1 MRESKLPSI
10 FLDKIVTRAPRSNA
24 SIRLRIRETRGTSQE
39 AQLIMARFFTRC
51 SSLLLL
57 TSAFVLSAGNQ
68 AVAQY
73 TLTSLVTTSGDPNLV
88 NAWGMAYASGGPFW
102 IADEGT
108 GKSTVYDA
116 TGSIVPL
123 VVTIPAAT
131 GAKGSPTGMVANSTS
146 GFVITQNSVSGP
158 ASFIFATM
166 DGTIS
171 GWNSSVN
178 ASSAVIAVNNH
189 ATANYTGLTIA
200 TVSGNTFLYAANSAT
215 NLIEVYD
222 SNFHLTKTF
231 GDSTLAGLTVYGVQ
245 AIKGKIYVTFKG
257 SGAAIDVF
265 STGGKLIK
273 LLAKNGSTGPVL
285 APWGVALAPSTF
297 GPFSGDL
304 LVGNVNNGK
313 INAINPTTGKVAG
326 QLKDTTGKVITIPG
340 LWALLFGGGS
350 TATNGNTNQ
359 LFFAAGTN
367 NYGTGEFGVINP

>member
-1 MRESKLPSI
+1 MS
-10 FLDKIVTRAPRSNA
+10 
-24 SIRLRIRETRGTSQE
+24 RLS
-39 AQLIMARFFTRC
+39 TRC
-51 SSLLLL
+51 CVLFLSTL
-57 TSAFVLSAGNQ
+57 AFVLSFADA
-68 AVAQY
+68 AVCQY
-73 TLTSLVTTSGDPNLV
+73 TLTSLVTTSADPNLV

-102 IADEGT
+102 IADNGT

-123 VVTIPAAT
+123 VVTIPAAA
-131 GAKGSPTGMVANSTS
+131 GAKGSPTGMVANSTP
-146 GFVITQNSVSGP
+146 GFVITQNGVSGA

-171 GWNSSVN
+171 GWNDSVN
-178 ASSAVIAVNNH
+178 ASTAVIAVNNH
-189 ATANYTGLTIA
+189 ATAKYTGLAIA
-200 TVSGNTFLYAANSAT
+200 TVSGNTFLYAANSET

-222 SNFHLTKTF
+222 STFHLTKTF
-231 GDSTLAGLTVYGVQ
+231 GDSTLTGLTVYGVQ
-245 AIKGKIYVTFKG
+245 AIRGKIYVTFKG
-257 SGAAIDVF
+257 SSGGAVDLF
-265 STGGKLIK
+265 SAAGKLIK
-273 LLAKNGSTGPVL
+273 LITKNGSAGPVL
-285 APWGVALAPSTF
+285 APWGVALAPSNF

-313 INAINPTTGKVAG
+313 INAINLTTGKVVG
-326 QLKDTTGKVITIPG
+326 QLKDTTGKVIAIPG

>member
-1 MRESKLPSI
+1 
-10 FLDKIVTRAPRSNA
+10 
-24 SIRLRIRETRGTSQE
+24 
-39 AQLIMARFFTRC
+39 MARFLARC
-51 SSLLLL
+51 SIWVLL
-57 TSAFVLSAGNQ
+57 TSAFVLSAANHLFG
-68 AVAQY
+68 QY
-73 TLTSLVTTSGDPNLV
+73 TLTSLVTTSADPNLV
-88 NAWGMAYASGGPFW
+88 NAWGMAYSSGGPFW
-102 IADEGT
+102 IADNGT

-123 VVTIPAAT
+123 VVTIPAAA
-131 GAKGSPTGMVANSTS
+131 GSKGSPTGMVANSTA
-146 GFVITQNSVSGP
+146 GFVITQNGVSGA
-158 ASFIFATM
+158 ASFVFATM

-171 GWNSSVN
+171 GWNDSVN

-189 ATANYTGLTIA
+189 ATAKYTGLTIA
-200 TVSGNTFLYAANSAT
+200 TMSGSTFLYAANSAT

-231 GDSTLAGLTVYGVQ
+231 GDSTLTGLTVYGVQ

-257 SGAAIDVF
+257 SGGGAVDLF
-265 STGGKLIK
+265 SASGKLIK
-273 LLAKNGSTGPVL
+273 LITRNGSAGPVL
-285 APWGVALAPSTF
+285 APWGVALAPSNF

-313 INAINPTTGKVAG
+313 INAINLTTGKVAG
-326 QLKDTTGKVITIPG
+326 QLKDTTGKVIAIPG

-350 TATNGNTNQ
+350 TATNGNTDQ

>member
-1 MRESKLPSI
+1 
-10 FLDKIVTRAPRSNA
+10 
-24 SIRLRIRETRGTSQE
+24 
-39 AQLIMARFFTRC
+39 
-51 SSLLLL
+51 
-57 TSAFVLSAGNQ
+57 
-68 AVAQY
+68 
-73 TLTSLVTTSGDPNLV
+73 
-88 NAWGMAYASGGPFW
+88 MAYATGGPFW
-102 IADEGT
+102 IADNGT

-116 TGSIVPL
+116 TGSIIPL
-123 VVTIPAAT
+123 VVTIPPAA
-131 GAKGSPTGMVANSTS
+131 GAKGSPTGMVANATS
-146 GFVITQNSVSGP
+146 GFVVTQNGVSGA

-171 GWNSSVN
+171 GWNDAVN
-178 ASSAVIAVNNH
+178 ASTAVIAVNNH
-189 ATANYTGLTIA
+189 ATAKYTGLTIA
-200 TVSGNTFLYAANSAT
+200 TVSGSTFLYAANSET

-222 SNFHLTKTF
+222 SAFHLTKTF
-231 GDSTLAGLTVYGVQ
+231 GDSTLTGLTVYGVQ

-257 SGAAIDVF
+257 SSGGAVDLF
-265 STGGKLIK
+265 STAGKLIK
-273 LLAKNGSTGPVL
+273 LITKNGSAGPVL

-313 INAINPTTGKVAG
+313 INAINLTTGKVVG
-326 QLKDTTGKVITIPG
+326 QLKDTTGKVIAIPG

>member
-1 MRESKLPSI
+1 MTRFSAHCSI
-10 FLDKIVTRAPRSNA
+10 VISLTLAFILSSADRAV
-24 SIRLRIRETRGTSQE
+24 
-39 AQLIMARFFTRC
+39 C
-51 SSLLLL
+51 
-57 TSAFVLSAGNQ
+57 
-68 AVAQY
+68 QY
-73 TLTSLVTTSGDPNLV
+73 TLTSLVTTSADPNLV
-88 NAWGMAYASGGPFW
+88 NAWGMAYATGGPFW
-102 IADEGT
+102 IADNGT

-123 VVTIPAAT
+123 VVTVPAAA
-131 GAKGSPTGMVANSTS
+131 GAKGSPTGMVANSTT
-146 GFVITQNSVSGP
+146 GFVITQNGVSGA

-171 GWNSSVN
+171 GWNDSVN
-178 ASSAVIAVNNH
+178 AESAVIAVNNH
-189 ATANYTGLTIA
+189 ATAKYTGLTIV
-200 TVSGNTFLYAANSAT
+200 TVGSSTFLYAANSST

-222 SNFHLTKTF
+222 STFHLTKTF
-231 GDSTLAGLTVYGVQ
+231 GDSTLTGLTVYGVQ

-257 SGAAIDVF
+257 SSGGAVDVF
-265 STGGKLIK
+265 SAAGKLIK
-273 LLAKNGSTGPVL
+273 LITKNGSAGPVL
-285 APWGVALAPSTF
+285 APWGVALAPSNF

-313 INAINPTTGKVAG
+313 INAINLTTGKVAG
-326 QLKDTTGKVITIPG
+326 QLKDTTGKVIAIPG

>member
-1 MRESKLPSI
+1 MTRFSAHCSI
-10 FLDKIVTRAPRSNA
+10 VISLTLAFILSSADRAV
-24 SIRLRIRETRGTSQE
+24 
-39 AQLIMARFFTRC
+39 C
-51 SSLLLL
+51 
-57 TSAFVLSAGNQ
+57 
-68 AVAQY
+68 QY
-73 TLTSLVTTSGDPNLV
+73 TLTSLVTTSADPNLV
-88 NAWGMAYASGGPFW
+88 NAWGMAYATGGPFW
-102 IADEGT
+102 IADNGT

-123 VVTIPAAT
+123 VVTVPAAA
-131 GAKGSPTGMVANSTS
+131 GAKGSPTGMVANSTT
-146 GFVITQNSVSGP
+146 GFVITQNGVSGA

-171 GWNSSVN
+171 GWNDSVN
-178 ASSAVIAVNNH
+178 AESAVIAVNNH
-189 ATANYTGLTIA
+189 ATAKYTGLTIA
-200 TVSGNTFLYAANSAT
+200 TVGSSTFLYAANSST

-222 SNFHLTKTF
+222 STFHLTKTF
-231 GDSTLAGLTVYGVQ
+231 GDSTLTGLTVYGVQ

-257 SGAAIDVF
+257 SSGGAVDVF
-265 STGGKLIK
+265 STAGKLIK
-273 LLAKNGSTGPVL
+273 LITKNGSAGPVL
-285 APWGVALAPSTF
+285 APWGVALAPSNF

-313 INAINPTTGKVAG
+313 INAINLTTGKVAG
-326 QLKDTTGKVITIPG
+326 QLKDTTGKVIAIPG